1 MAATTER
8 PEGSL
13 KVTLRRS
20 RIGIKPKQ
28 RATLRALGLGKIGST
43 NTLPDRPE
51 IRGML
56 ARVPHLVEVDE
67 L

>member
-1 MAATTER
+1 MASE
-8 PEGSL
+8 L

-20 RIGIKPKQ
+20 RIGTKPKQ

-56 ARVPHLVEVDE
+56 ARVPHLVEIEEV
-67 L
+67 